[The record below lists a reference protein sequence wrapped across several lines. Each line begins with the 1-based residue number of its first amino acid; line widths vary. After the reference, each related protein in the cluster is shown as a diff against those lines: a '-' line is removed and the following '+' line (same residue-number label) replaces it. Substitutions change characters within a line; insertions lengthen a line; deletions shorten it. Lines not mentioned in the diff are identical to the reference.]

1 MFPLNFKIDYPEL
14 PVVEH
19 REEFLELLKN
29 HQVVIVKADTGSGKS
44 TQLPKFLLEHFLGDR
59 TAFGLETK
67 DERGGVLD
75 ESGAAQGA
83 SDSCNQ
89 KHLPSNL
96 EPRPFKIGVTEPR
109 RLAAISI
116 ADRLRE
122 ELKDETLVS
131 TKIRF
136 WEEGDKNAPIK
147 VMTDGILLQEFRKDR
162 LFRQYNAIM
171 IDEAHERSLN
181 IDILLGIFKTVLSK
195 RKDFKLIVASATLDA
210 KLFEEFYE
218 NSCVMEAEGRTY
230 SVDVEYYFRR
240 ETKDERREK
249 YTGGLKDISYP
260 DDFDDVRNDRDISG
274 KGDSGLIEEA
284 SEAIV
289 DLQSRHRDHLLCFLP
304 TERDIQDLAAELHRE
319 LDAATFDILPLF
331 GRMSPEEQR
340 RVFKP
345 GAKTR
350 VVLATNIAET
360 SLTIPGIAYVVDT
373 GMARISRY
381 NAQSRIQGLPVE
393 AVSKASARQRT
404 GRAGRV
410 KPGVCIRLYS
420 EDDFEKR
427 DEFTEPEI
435 RRSNLANVVLQ
446 LRSLGLEMESF
457 PFLQAPP
464 HSAFRGAYKTLFELG
479 ALTSGDASG
488 LVTKLGR
495 EMTRLPMDVSLSAVL
510 LRARDAGVL
519 QPALI
524 VCSALS
530 IQDPRVVP
538 NEEPER
544 TRVRQLHK
552 KFSGHKSDFMVYVSM
567 WNAFCDEW
575 DGKTWNKLRKFCT
588 KNSMHFLRLREWV
601 DLYEQFSRILDVKF
615 DKMVCPFDT
624 FHRDNLHIALLSG
637 FLGGVARRD
646 IENGCYRLVSGRE
659 THVFPGSDLYAKGVE
674 WVFSAEVRETSR
686 TFLTKAAEIQPEWI
700 LQVAEPFCTRRWFE
714 PVWNKERG
722 FVEAVEEVNFRGL
735 VISRGHRVDYARVN
749 PEDCAQIFWREAVV
763 MGDMARPFPFMTHNE
778 RVVEDLHALEARK
791 RQFGLAPSE
800 DALVDYYTR
809 IAHKVNSIKTLKDY
823 LREHTDQF
831 LKFDAKYWLDLLD
844 ERTGVALQTRD
855 ERNGVYSLRDAFD
868 AQNSKLAARGSKFK
882 ALPEPKLGGSIEQF
896 RLGDRIVVGEMVFD
910 ATRDCDG
917 ISMDLPYELLMEL
930 TPAKFAMAIHQWR
943 EWMVESVV
951 REMPKAT
958 KKSLESKRTE
968 IDDAFYAALQE
979 SPHKSPMFL
988 LYETLSQLKELRGT
1002 GVEIP
1007 TVNPEKENHLR
1018 LHLKVVKAGFAEKFP
1033 VEFSP
1038 EWGSYR
1044 MFAAVRPVVVTFG
1057 IDFPLEELR
1066 FGWRLG
1072 ESALMSPCESSF
1084 WQSFR
1089 KRLEAHPQQ
1098 SAAQNSQAASQC
1110 ASLIADRLN
1119 LLETGGIFADGFET
1133 ALKIWV
1139 SRSLIADNL
1148 DANRCV
1154 RFSGLEYS
1162 RGKKIH
1168 DFRSLAAST
1177 RSEDEVTRLALV
1189 RATYESGLLGAEMF
1203 VKCWTILKDFSV
1215 AMRNQDV
1222 ANSGF
1227 SNRRTVAQLSAL
1239 YQKENTLFE
1248 RLCGIG
1254 EVVNSKQ
1261 WLVNSGDNGASCESG
1276 SSSSM
1281 LDAQMR
1287 SRVGARDDV
1296 DANSSMSAESAS
1308 SAHLSPQ
1315 QHLPPQTQ
1323 PPTTNHQPLNRHLQ
1337 QQSHLQPQT
1346 QPPTTN
1352 HQPLNQQPLAPKSI
1366 RDSFRPFLKS
1376 RYLKDHELKNARDLL
1391 AQIDRTPAEDS
1402 NFADLY
1408 LQAHALLEDFE
1419 ILRYKRKG
1427 NDEEDVIEADT
1438 LAKLKGRFGKL

>member
-1 MFPLNFKIDYPEL
+1 MVIEYPEL
-14 PVVEH
+14 PVVLH
-19 REEFLELLKN
+19 KDEFLELLES

-44 TQLPKFLLEHFLGDR
+44 TQLPKFLLERFITR
-59 TAFGLETK
+59 RETR
-67 DERGGVLD
+67 DERREKVSDNGVLR
-75 ESGAAQGA
+75 ES
-83 SDSCNQ
+83 
-89 KHLPSNL
+89 
-96 EPRPFKIGVTEPR
+96 RPLFKIGVTEPR

-136 WEEGDKNAPIK
+136 WEEGDKDAPIK

-162 LFRQYNAIM
+162 LFKQYDAIM

-181 IDILLGIFKTVLSK
+181 IDILLGIFKTVLAA

-210 KLFEEFYE
+210 KLFEEFYD

-230 SVDVEYYFRR
+230 PVDVEYYFGR
-240 ETKDERREK
+240 ETVPERREK

-260 DDFDDVRNDRDISG
+260 EDLDIRSNRDISG

-284 SEAIV
+284 RDAIL
-289 DLQSRHRDHLLCFLP
+289 DLETRHRDHLLCFLP
-304 TERDIQDLAAELHRE
+304 TERDIQDLADELHHE
-319 LDAATFDILPLF
+319 LDAASFDILPLF

-340 RVFKP
+340 RIFRSTS
-345 GAKTR
+345 KTR

-393 AVSKASARQRT
+393 EVSKASARQRT

-446 LRSLGLEMESF
+446 LKSLGLEMETF

-479 ALTSGDASG
+479 ALTSGDANG
-488 LVTKLGR
+488 RVTKLGR
-495 EMTRLPMDVSLSAVL
+495 DMTRLPMDVSLSAVL

-538 NEEPER
+538 ADEPER

-552 KFSGHKSDFMVYVSM
+552 KFNGHKSDFLVYVAM
-567 WNAFCDEW
+567 WNAFCTEW
-575 DGKTWNKLRKFCT
+575 DGKSWNKLRKFCD

-615 DKMVCPFDT
+615 ENRVCPFDS
-624 FHRDNLHIALLSG
+624 FHRDNLHIALLAG
-637 FLGGVARRD
+637 FLGGIARRD

-659 THVFPGSDLYAKGVE
+659 THVFPGSDLYAKSVE
-674 WVFSAEVRETSR
+674 WMFSAEVRETSR
-686 TFLTKAAEIQPEWI
+686 TFLTKGAEIRPEWI

-722 FVEAVEEVNFRGL
+722 FVEAVEEVSFRGL

-823 LREHTDQF
+823 LAEHTDQF
-831 LKFDAKYWLDLLD
+831 LKFDAKYWLDILD
-844 ERTGVALQTRD
+844 ERTGSALQTRD
-855 ERNGVYSLRDAFD
+855 ERGGVCSLRDALD
-868 AQNSKLAARGSKFK
+868 AQGLRQKNRGAQQK

-917 ISMDLPYELLMEL
+917 ISMELPYELLAEL

-943 EWMVESVV
+943 EWMVESVI
-951 REMPKAT
+951 RELPKAT
-958 KKSLESKRTE
+958 KKALETKRVE
-968 IDDAFYAALQE
+968 MDDAFYAALQN

-1018 LHLKVVKAGFAEKFP
+1018 LHLKVSKAGFPEKFP
-1033 VEFSP
+1033 VELSP

-1044 MFAAVRPVVVTFG
+1044 LFDAVRPIVVTFG
-1057 IDFPLEELR
+1057 IDFPLEDLR

-1072 ESALMSPCESSF
+1072 ESALMSPEESEF
-1084 WQSFR
+1084 WQGFR
-1089 KRLEAHPQQ
+1089 KRLESTKAQGEI
-1098 SAAQNSQAASQC
+1098 SAISP
-1110 ASLIADRLN
+1110 LIADRLN
-1119 LLETGGIFADGFET
+1119 LLETGGVFADGFET
-1133 ALKIWV
+1133 VLKVWV
-1139 SRSLIADNL
+1139 LKSLVADNL

-1154 RFSGLEYS
+1154 RFSGLEFS
-1162 RGKKIH
+1162 RGKKIR
-1168 DFRSLAAST
+1168 DFKNLAAST
-1177 RSEDEVTRLALV
+1177 RSEDEETRLALV
-1189 RATYESGLLGAEMF
+1189 RATYESGLLGAKAF
-1203 VKCWTILKDFSV
+1203 VSCWNLMKEFSV
-1215 AMRNQDV
+1215 AMRNVGDRQKTMDALDV
-1222 ANSGF
+1222 AVPRKAILDLAN
-1227 SNRRTVAQLSAL
+1227 L
-1239 YQKENTLFE
+1239 YQKEETLFE
-1248 RLCGIG
+1248 RLRGVG
-1254 EVVNSKQ
+1254 M
-1261 WLVNSGDNGASCESG
+1261 LVG
-1276 SSSSM
+1276 
-1281 LDAQMR
+1281 LF
-1287 SRVGARDDV
+1287 
-1296 DANSSMSAESAS
+1296 
-1308 SAHLSPQ
+1308 PQ
-1315 QHLPPQTQ
+1315 QTLDSALCTP
-1323 PPTTNHQPLNRHLQ
+1323 
-1337 QQSHLQPQT
+1337 
-1346 QPPTTN
+1346 
-1352 HQPLNQQPLAPKSI
+1352 APKSI

-1376 RYLKDHELKNARDLL
+1376 RYLKDFELKNARDLL
-1391 AQIDRTPAEDS
+1391 AKIDRTPPDDS

-1419 ILRYKRKG
+1419 ILRFKRKG
-1427 NDEEDVIEADT
+1427 DDSEDVVEDDA
-1438 LAKLKGRFGKL
+1438 LAKLKGRFGKLK